1 MMKQLKCL
9 LIATIFFLG
18 FNQVNA
24 QSKTA
29 HVEVNEIMSK
39 MPAILE
45 AQKQ

>member
-18 FNQVNA
+18 ANQVSA

-29 HVEVNEIMSK
+29 HVEVGEIMAK
-39 MPAILE
+39 MPA
-45 AQKQ
+45 